1 MQTKNKKVPKQQ
13 INKNISMV
21 FKLYDEDK
29 DGFVELKYLGE
40 MLRALGGCLLEN
52 EIENICEKFMKE
64 NKSDIFTIQ
73 NFEKLCQENIKNN
86 ETIDDLIKS
95 FKYWDQEN
103 TGKISINELKQSLTT
118 IGDVLKD
125 YEMEYLI
132 KESDPTNSGVI
143 DYVKYSKE
151 LMKKLKLFL

>member
-1 MQTKNKKVPKQQ
+1 MQTKNKKTPKQQ

-95 FKYWDQEN
+95 FKYWDKDS
-103 TGKISINELKQSLTT
+103 TGKISIDELKQSLTT

-132 KESDPTNSGVI
+132 KESDPTNSGAI
-143 DYVKYSKE
+143 DYIKYSKE
-151 LMKKLKLFL
+151 LMKKL

>member
-1 MQTKNKKVPKQQ
+1 MQTKNKKTPKQQ

-151 LMKKLKLFL
+151 LMKKL

>member
-1 MQTKNKKVPKQQ
+1 MQTKNKKAPKQQ

-95 FKYWDQEN
+95 FKYWDKDN
-103 TGKISINELKQSLTT
+103 TGKISITYNSEDIIKPEQAAEIKYYIKKDT
-118 IGDVLKD
+118 ILW
-125 YEMEYLI
+125 
-132 KESDPTNSGVI
+132 S
-143 DYVKYSKE
+143 
-151 LMKKLKLFL
+151 

>member
-151 LMKKLKLFL
+151 LMKKL

>member
-1 MQTKNKKVPKQQ
+1 MQTKNKKTPKQQ

-86 ETIDDLIKS
+86 ETID
-95 FKYWDQEN
+95 N
-103 TGKISINELKQSLTT
+103 
-118 IGDVLKD
+118 
-125 YEMEYLI
+125 
-132 KESDPTNSGVI
+132 
-143 DYVKYSKE
+143 
-151 LMKKLKLFL
+151 

>member
-1 MQTKNKKVPKQQ
+1 MQTKNKKAPKQQ

-151 LMKKLKLFL
+151 LMKKL

>member
-125 YEMEYLI
+125 YEMEYLV

-151 LMKKLKLFL
+151 LMKKL

>member
-1 MQTKNKKVPKQQ
+1 MQTKNKKAPKQQ

-40 MLRALGGCLLEN
+40 MLRALGGCLLET

-151 LMKKLKLFL
+151 LMKKL